1 MVKGLEVFRE
11 HFRNQVVRL
20 ADDTCLLWLI
30 ALLQDQII
38 ENAPAC
44 TYD

>member
-11 HFRNQVVRL
+11 HFRNQIVRL
-20 ADDTCLLWLI
+20 ADHTYLLWLI
-30 ALLQDQII
+30 ASLPDQSI